1 MTCEKRYN
9 PAFGDVEAP
18 RERFLPTHRYKSAAK
33 STKSKARK
41 DILPSA
47 LRWAA
52 FFLGAVYLGWA
63 LVFPAHAGVIG
74 QSLSEKLFQE
84 FGQAAYLLPIF
95 LFNGLLQHVLRGKS
109 TGWMVTTLASFAGL
123 VAGTALFA
131 KIGFWAGVDMTVA
144 GGSWGAGAASVLTSG
159 MGGVGA
165 FLIALGVMLFALQ
178 VVFEIR
184 WAGVAA
190 AAGQLL
196 AEDYAEWSKARS
208 ELKAQKAKAPSQDEA
223 LKTKSKDAKADA
235 KKDDKPE
242 APPPPK
248 AVDTREVKPLV
259 ETSGLPKLIVEKQN
273 GKAKPADGG
282 ARPAPPAPSAA
293 YKDYKLPSLDLLSL
307 PSDARSRGKPT
318 EAEISAAITD
328 LERTLKSFD
337 IDARVSGYS
346 PGPVITRY
354 EISPAPGVKVSSIVA
369 LENDIALA
377 MRAKGIRI
385 IAPIPGK
392 AAVGIEIPNPR
403 QAAVVLREILQSEA
417 IPASAPL
424 LTFGLGLSASGEPV
438 SADIAKMPH
447 VLVAGATG
455 SGKSVL
461 IHSMVMSILFRARP
475 DEVKFVMIDPKRT
488 ELTFYEGIPHLFD
501 PMVDPARV
509 SVITNPKDA
518 AKALKALLSL
528 MERRYEKLQLHGVR
542 NLEGYN
548 AEADK
553 KGLPREFYIVVV
565 IDELADLM
573 LIAGDIVEDA
583 IQRLTQMARAV
594 GIHMVLATQRP
605 SVDVITGVIK
615 ANLPSR
621 IALQV
626 ISRVDSKVILDGSG
640 AESLQGRGDLLYLSS
655 GAQKPE
661 RCQGAFVSE
670 EEIRSLVSYLKTQGK
685 PDYPM
690 LETMAAKGSIADDL
704 AKFGVEP
711 LEFSQALKLV
721 IERKRVS
728 QDLLKSQ
735 FGSSARATN
744 ILSLLE
750 VKEMI
755 HKPEGTNRWEINFDM
770 IESYLRTH
778 FPQVPLDVK
787 D

>member
-1 MTCEKRYN
+1 M
-9 PAFGDVEAP
+9 
-18 RERFLPTHRYKSAAK
+18 LTHRYKAAAK
-33 STKSKARK
+33 STKSKSRK

-47 LRWAA
+47 LRWTA
-52 FFLGAVYLGWA
+52 FFLGTVYLGWT
-63 LVFPAHAGVIG
+63 LLFPAHSGVIG
-74 QSLSEKLFQE
+74 WALSDKLFQ
-84 FGQAAYLLPIF
+84 FVGAAAYLLPIF
-95 LFNGLLQHVLRGKS
+95 LFNGLVQHALRGKS
-109 TGWMVTTLASFAGL
+109 SGWMVTTLASILGLAAG
-123 VAGTALFA
+123 AALFA
-131 KIGFWAGVDMTVA
+131 KIGFWAGADA
-144 GGSWGAGAASVLTSG
+144 AQSGGAWGAALASMLTAG

-165 FLIALGVMLFALQ
+165 LLIALGVLLFALQ
-178 VVFEIR
+178 IVFEIR
-184 WAGVAA
+184 WSRVAA
-190 AAGQLL
+190 SAGRLL
-196 AEDYAEWSKARS
+196 AADYAEWSQARI
-208 ELKAQKAKAPSQDEA
+208 ELKAR
-223 LKTKSKDAKADA
+223 KSKAVPQEEAVKIKSSDSKAEAKQDV
-235 KKDDKPE
+235 
-242 APPPPK
+242 APPPSKP
-248 AVDTREVKPLV
+248 VDTRAIKPMI
-259 ETSGLPKLIVEKQN
+259 ETTSLPKLIEQKRN
-273 GKAKPADGG
+273 GKSKPADDG
-282 ARPAPPAPSAA
+282 ARPAPPAPTSA
-293 YKDYKLPSLDLLSL
+293 YKDYRLPSLELLNL
-307 PSDARSRGKPT
+307 PSDARRRGKPT
-318 EAEISAAITD
+318 ETEISAAIDD
-328 LERTLKSFD
+328 LERTLRNFGIS
-337 IDARVSGYS
+337 AHVSGYS

-369 LENDIALA
+369 LANDIALA

-392 AAVGIEIPNPR
+392 AAVGIEIPNAR

-417 IPASAPL
+417 LPASAPL
-424 LTFGLGLSASGEPV
+424 LSFGLGLSASGEPV
-438 SADIAKMPH
+438 AADIAKMPH

-475 DEVKFVMIDPKRT
+475 DEVKFIMIDPKRT

-509 SVITNPKDA
+509 SVITNSKDA

-528 MERRYEKLQLHGVR
+528 MERRYERLQLQGVR
-542 NLEGYN
+542 NIEGYN

-626 ISRVDSKVILDGSG
+626 ISKVDSKVILDGSG

-661 RCQGAFVSE
+661 RCQGAYVSE
-670 EEIRSLVSYLKTQGK
+670 EEIRSLVAYLKTQGK

-690 LETMAAKGSIADDL
+690 LETMAVKGSVADDL
-704 AKFGVEP
+704 ARFGVEP

-744 ILSLLE
+744 LLSLLE

-770 IESYLRTH
+770 IEQYLRTH
-778 FPQVPLDVK
+778 FPQVPIDQR
-787 D
+787 DS

>member
-1 MTCEKRYN
+1 MATNRY
-9 PAFGDVEAP
+9 
-18 RERFLPTHRYKSAAK
+18 RSAAK
-33 STKSKARK
+33 ATKGGKNRK
-41 DILPSA
+41 DLLPSA
-47 LRWAA
+47 IRWVA

-63 LVFPAHAGVIG
+63 LAFPQYSGVIG
-74 QSLSEKLFQE
+74 QGLSEFLFKR
-84 FGQAAYLLPIF
+84 FGAAAYLLPVF

-109 TGWMVTTLASFAGL
+109 SGWMVTSLASLGGL
-123 VAGTALFA
+123 LAGTSLCAE
-131 KIGFWAGVDMTVA
+131 IGGWMGVDAALA
-144 GGSWGAGAASVLTSG
+144 GGTWGAALSGWLISG
-159 MGGVGA
+159 MGAVGA
-165 FLIALGVMLFALQ
+165 FLMALGAFLFSLQ
-178 VVFEIR
+178 VCFEIR
-184 WAGVAA
+184 WAAVAQTFA
-190 AAGQLL
+190 KVL
-196 AEDYAEWSKARS
+196 AEDYHELVKARA
-208 ELKAQKAKAPSQDEA
+208 EMTERKAKAPSQAEA
-223 LKTKSKDAKADA
+223 VKTKSKDAKLPAA
-235 KKDDKPE
+235 KPE
-242 APPPPK
+242 PASLPLPK
-248 AVDTREVKPLV
+248 AVDTREVKPLN
-259 ETSGLPKLIVEKQN
+259 GAPKLVVDKDAKIKAVE
-273 GKAKPADGG
+273 GERIAPAQ
-282 ARPAPPAPSAA
+282 PSAA
-293 YKDYKLPSLDLLSL
+293 YKDYKLPSLELLSL
-307 PSDARSRGKPT
+307 PSDARKRGKPT
-318 EAEISAAITD
+318 EEEIASAVAD
-328 LERTLKSFD
+328 LERTLKSFG
-337 IDARVSGYS
+337 IDAHVSGYS

-354 EISPAPGVKVSSIVA
+354 EISPAPGVKVSSITV

-385 IAPIPGK
+385 VAPIPGK

-403 QAAVVLREILQSEA
+403 QAAVVLREILQSDA

-424 LTFGLGLSASGEPV
+424 LSFGLGLSASGEPV
-438 SADIAKMPH
+438 AADIAKMPH

-501 PMVDPARV
+501 PMVEPARV

-518 AKALKALLSL
+518 AKALKALLAL
-528 MERRYEKLQLHGVR
+528 MDKRYERLQLHGQR
-542 NLEGYN
+542 NIEGYN
-548 AEADK
+548 AMADK
-553 KGLPREFYIVVV
+553 KGLPREFYVVCI

-626 ISRVDSKVILDGSG
+626 ISKIDSKVILDGSG
-640 AESLQGRGDLLYLSS
+640 AESLQGKGDLLYLSS

-661 RCQGAFVSE
+661 RCQGAYVSE
-670 EEIRSLVSYLKTQGK
+670 DEIRGLVNYLKTQGK

-690 LETMAAKGSIADDL
+690 LETMAVKGGAAADL
-704 AKFGVEP
+704 SQFGVEP
-711 LEFSQALKLV
+711 LEFSQALKLI
-721 IERKRVS
+721 IERRRIS

-744 ILSLLE
+744 ILSALE
-750 VKEMI
+750 VKEFI
-755 HKPEGTNRWEINFDM
+755 HKPEGTNRWEIRFDT
-770 IESYLRTH
+770 IEEYMKVH
-778 FPQVPLDVK
+778 FPQVPIERK

>member
-1 MTCEKRYN
+1 MATNRY
-9 PAFGDVEAP
+9 
-18 RERFLPTHRYKSAAK
+18 RSAAK
-33 STKSKARK
+33 ATKTTKRK

-47 LRWAA
+47 IRWVA

-63 LVFPAHAGVIG
+63 LAFPQYSGVIG
-74 QSLSEKLFQE
+74 RALSEFFFRLF
-84 FGQAAYLLPIF
+84 GVGVYLLPVF

-109 TGWMVTTLASFAGL
+109 TGWMVTSLASLGGL
-123 VAGTALFA
+123 LAGTALCA
-131 KIGFWAGVDMTVA
+131 QIGGWTGTEMTVA
-144 GGSWGAGAASVLTSG
+144 GGTWGAAIARVLMSG
-159 MGGVGA
+159 MGAVGA
-165 FLIALGVMLFALQ
+165 FLMGLGAFLFSLQ
-178 VVFEIR
+178 ICFEIR
-184 WAGVAA
+184 WAAVAQTLA
-190 AAGQLL
+190 KLL
-196 AEDYAEWSKARS
+196 AEDYQEWAKARG
-208 ELKAQKAKAPSQDEA
+208 EMKALKAKAPSQEEA
-223 LKTKSKDAKADA
+223 VKTKSKAADLPKTKPA
-235 KKDDKPE
+235 PE
-242 APPPPK
+242 AVPVPAKP
-248 AVDTREVKPLV
+248 VDTREIKPLAGGAPKLVENKDSKVKPL
-259 ETSGLPKLIVEKQN
+259 EGERT
-273 GKAKPADGG
+273 APA
-282 ARPAPPAPSAA
+282 APPAA
-293 YKDYKLPSLDLLSL
+293 YKDYKLPDLQLLSL
-307 PSDARSRGKPT
+307 PSDARQRGKPT
-318 EAEISAAITD
+318 EAEITAAVAD

-337 IDARVSGYS
+337 IDARVTGYS

-354 EISPAPGVKVSSIVA
+354 EVSPAPGVKVSSIVA

-424 LTFGLGLSASGEPV
+424 LSFGLGLSASGEPV
-438 SADIAKMPH
+438 AADIAKMPH

-501 PMVDPARV
+501 PMVEPARV

-518 AKALKALLSL
+518 AKALKALLTL
-528 MERRYEKLQLHGVR
+528 MEKRYEKLQLHGQR
-542 NLEGYN
+542 NIEGFN
-548 AEADK
+548 AMADK
-553 KGLPREFYIVVV
+553 KGLPREFYVVV
-565 IDELADLM
+565 IIDELADLM

-626 ISRVDSKVILDGSG
+626 ISKIDSKVILDGSG

-661 RCQGAFVSE
+661 RCQGAYVSE
-670 EEIRSLVSYLKTQGK
+670 DEIRGLVDYLKTQGK

-690 LETMAAKGSIADDL
+690 METMAVKGGAAADL
-704 AKFGVEP
+704 SQFGVEP

-721 IERKRVS
+721 LERRRVS

-744 ILSLLE
+744 ILSALE
-750 VKEMI
+750 VKEFI
-755 HKPEGTNRWEINFDM
+755 HKPEGTNRWEIRFDT
-770 IESYLRTH
+770 IEDYMKTH
-778 FPQVPLDVK
+778 FPQVPVDRK

>member
-1 MTCEKRYN
+1 M
-9 PAFGDVEAP
+9 
-18 RERFLPTHRYKSAAK
+18 PTHRYKAAAK
-33 STKSKARK
+33 STKGGKSRK

-47 LRWAA
+47 LRWTA
-52 FFLGAVYLGWA
+52 FFLGSIYLGWA

-74 QSLSEKLFQE
+74 QSLAEKVFQY
-84 FGQAAYLLPIF
+84 FGGAAYLLPIF

-109 TGWMVTTLASFAGL
+109 SGWMITTLASFFGL
-123 VAGTALFA
+123 AAGTALFA
-131 KIGFWAGVDMTVA
+131 KIGFWAGADMTQF
-144 GGSWGAGAASVLTSG
+144 GGTWGAALASVLTSG

-184 WAGVAA
+184 WSGVAA
-190 AAGQLL
+190 KAGKLL
-196 AEDYAEWSKARS
+196 AEDYADWSKARG
-208 ELKAQKAKAPSQDEA
+208 ELKAQKSKAVPQDEA
-223 LKTKSKDAKADA
+223 VKIKSKDPKTSAKA
-235 KKDDKPE
+235 DDKPE

-248 AVDTREVKPLV
+248 AVDTRAVKPLI
-259 ETSGLPKLIVEKQN
+259 ETAGLPKLVEETG
-273 GKAKPADGG
+273 GKAKPASAGNG
-282 ARPAPPAPSAA
+282 ARPAAPAPTSA
-293 YKDYKLPSLDLLSL
+293 YKDYKLPSLQLLSL
-307 PSDARSRGKPT
+307 PSDARHRGKPT
-318 EAEISAAITD
+318 EAEIASAVAD

-337 IDARVSGYS
+337 IDAHVSGYS

-417 IPASAPL
+417 LPASAPL
-424 LTFGLGLSASGEPV
+424 LSFGLGLSASGEPV
-438 SADIAKMPH
+438 AADIAKMPH

-626 ISRVDSKVILDGSG
+626 ISKVDSKVILDTSG

-670 EEIRSLVSYLKTQGK
+670 EEIRALVAYLKTQGK
-685 PDYPM
+685 PEYPM
-690 LETMAAKGSIADDL
+690 LETMTAKGSIADDL

-770 IESYLRTH
+770 IESYLKTH
-778 FPQVPLDVK
+778 FPQVPIETK

>member
-1 MTCEKRYN
+1 MATNRY
-9 PAFGDVEAP
+9 
-18 RERFLPTHRYKSAAK
+18 RSAAK
-33 STKSKARK
+33 ATRGGKGRK
-41 DILPSA
+41 DLLPSA
-47 LRWAA
+47 MRWVA
-52 FFLGAVYLGWA
+52 FFVGAVYLGWA
-63 LVFPAHAGVIG
+63 LAFPQYSGVIG
-74 QSLSEKLFQE
+74 QGLSEILFKR
-84 FGQAAYLLPIF
+84 FGTAAFLLPIF
-95 LFNGLLQHVLRGKS
+95 LFNGLLLHVLRGKTS
-109 TGWMVTTLASFAGL
+109 GWMITGLASIFGL
-123 VAGTALFA
+123 IAGTALFA
-131 KIGFWAGVDMTVA
+131 QV
-144 GGSWGAGAASVLTSG
+144 GGWMGIDATLGGGTWGAWLSGALMSG

-165 FLIALGVMLFALQ
+165 FTMALGLFLFCLQ
-178 VVFEIR
+178 VCFEIR
-184 WAGVAA
+184 WATVAQTLA
-190 AAGQLL
+190 KLL
-196 AEDYAEWSKARS
+196 SEDYQEWTKARA
-208 ELKAQKAKAPSQDEA
+208 EMKILKDKAPAPEEA
-223 LKTKSKDAKADA
+223 AKTKSKAEIKAESRTAKT
-235 KKDDKPE
+235 E
-242 APPPPK
+242 LPPPPK
-248 AVDTREVKPLV
+248 AVDVREVKPL
-259 ETSGLPKLIVEKQN
+259 EATNGKHAAPKLVEDKSSAKRIV
-273 GKAKPADGG
+273 DGTS
-282 ARPAPPAPSAA
+282 RPASVPPTST
-293 YKDYKLPSLDLLSL
+293 YKDYKLPSLELLSL

-318 EAEISAAITD
+318 EAEISAAVAD
-328 LERTLKSFD
+328 LERTLKSFG
-337 IDARVSGYS
+337 IDAHVSGYS

-354 EISPAPGVKVSSIVA
+354 EISPAPGVKVSSITV

-385 IAPIPGK
+385 VAPIPGK
-392 AAVGIEIPNPR
+392 AAVGIEIPNQR
-403 QAAVVLREILQSEA
+403 QAAVVLREILQSDA
-417 IPASAPL
+417 IPTSAPL
-424 LTFGLGLSASGEPV
+424 LSFGLGLSASGEPV
-438 SADIAKMPH
+438 AADIAKMPH

-461 IHSMVMSILFRARP
+461 IHSMVMSILCRARP
-475 DEVKFVMIDPKRT
+475 DEVKFVLIDPKRT

-501 PMVDPARV
+501 PIVDPARV

-528 MERRYEKLQLHGVR
+528 MEKRYEKLQLHGVR

-553 KGLPREFYIVVV
+553 KGLPRDFYVVV
-565 IDELADLM
+565 IIDELADLM

-626 ISRVDSKVILDGSG
+626 ISKIDSKVILDGSG
-640 AESLQGRGDLLYLSS
+640 AESLQGKGDLLYLSS

-661 RCQGAFVSE
+661 RCQGAYVSE
-670 EEIRSLVSYLKTQGK
+670 DEIRKLVEYLKTQGK

-690 LETMAAKGSIADDL
+690 LETMVAKGSVAADL
-704 AKFGVEP
+704 AQFGVEP

-721 IERKRVS
+721 IERRRIS

-744 ILSLLE
+744 LLSLLE

-755 HKPEGTNRWEINFDM
+755 HKPEGTNRWEINFDL
-770 IESYLRTH
+770 IEEYMRSH
-778 FPQVPLDVK
+778 FPQVPIDKK